1 MYKNTPYAL
10 RALVLGTLLAT
21 TGLGFVSANTT
32 THATTVASTKVE
44 ASTVD
49 NTKAVT
55 PKTDVS
61 NVEPTNAESPK
72 FDAAKTATPV
82 VVNTSIGTP
91 QDIQKIRAHI
101 FSDVP
106 SDFWA
111 ANSIST
117 VTKANLMKGYS
128 DGTFRPNQPMTRE
141 EVAALFNNITDDG
154 TAAFLSSKFKDIT
167 SDRWSA
173 LAIESVAR
181 KNIISGYGDN
191 TYKPEKYMSRQEFAV
206 VADNYIHYLGYT
218 TEDPTALDSIAYG
231 DQKFV
236 APWAQ
241 DAVRE
246 LAYLGFTN
254 YAPGTLFN
262 PEKYVTRAEAA
273 EIAYRMTQTEQ
284 ALAFHNTLFKQQV
297 ENKTANIISKALSY
311 DNDFTKFRQDGALF
325 WEAGQLHAS
334 LIDQKKADLV
344 TNAIAQARDP
354 QLDRAVVVSK
364 GKLTQEQ
371 LEDYQSDAISLYQ
384 EKEPK
389 GKILSIAPNTD
400 TSALLITVDSIQKP
414 TLKAFKK
421 KFGEKVFLQLP
432 PEPLT
437 NTNGAIQFPLPPR
450 VNYYDTTNK

>member
-1 MYKNTPYAL
+1 MYKNTSYAL
-10 RALVLGTLLAT
+10 RALVLGTLLAA
-21 TGLGFVSANTT
+21 TGLGFASANTT
-32 THATTVASTKVE
+32 TRTNAPTTTIKSTKAE
-44 ASTVD
+44 STLQAPTVGSA
-49 NTKAVT
+49 KADT
-55 PKTDVS
+55 S
-61 NVEPTNAESPK
+61 NVNVAKAESSTK
-72 FDAAKTATPV
+72 ATPV
-82 VVNTSIGTP
+82 VVNKSIGTP

-101 FSDVP
+101 FTDVP

-181 KNIISGYGDN
+181 KNIISGYGDE

-206 VADNYIHYLGYT
+206 VADNYLHYLGYT
-218 TEDPTALDSIAYG
+218 TEDPTALDHIAYA

-246 LAYLGFTN
+246 LASLGFTL
-254 YAPGTLFN
+254 YTPGTLFN
-262 PEKYVTRAEAA
+262 PEKYITRAEAA

-284 ALAFHNTLFKQQV
+284 SLAFHNTLFKQQV
-297 ENKTANIISKALSY
+297 ENKTATIIDKTLGY
-311 DNDFTKFRQDGALF
+311 GNDFTKFRQDGALF
-325 WEAGQLHAS
+325 WDGGKLHAS
-334 LIDQKKADLV
+334 LTDKKKADAV
-344 TNAIAQARDP
+344 AHAISETQDP
-354 QLDRAVVVSK
+354 QLESALVVSQ
-364 GKLTQEQ
+364 GKLNQAQ
-371 LEDYQSDAISLYQ
+371 LEDYQSDALDLYKA
-384 EKEPK
+384 KEPK
-389 GKILSIAPNTD
+389 GNIISIRPNDD
-400 TSALLITVDSIQKP
+400 TSALIITADSVQKD
-414 TLKAFKK
+414 TVKAFKK
-421 KFGEKVFLQLP
+421 KFKNNVVVELP
-432 PEPLT
+432 QPETVKPDA
-437 NTNGAIQFPLPPR
+437 AIQFPLPPR

>member
-1 MYKNTPYAL
+1 MYKNTSYAL
-10 RALVLGTLLAT
+10 RALVLGTLLAA
-21 TGLGFVSANTT
+21 TGLGFASANTT
-32 THATTVASTKVE
+32 TTTNAPTTIIESTKAGSTLQAPTVGSAKADTSNVDLAKAEASTK
-44 ASTVD
+44 
-49 NTKAVT
+49 
-55 PKTDVS
+55 
-61 NVEPTNAESPK
+61 
-72 FDAAKTATPV
+72 ATPV
-82 VVNTSIGTP
+82 VVNKSIGTP

-101 FSDVP
+101 FTDVP

-181 KNIISGYGDN
+181 KNIISGYGDE

-206 VADNYIHYLGYT
+206 VADNYLHYLGYT
-218 TEDPTALDSIAYG
+218 TEDPTALDHIAYA

-246 LAYLGFTN
+246 LASLGFTL
-254 YAPGTLFN
+254 YTPGTLFN
-262 PEKYVTRAEAA
+262 PEKY
-273 EIAYRMTQTEQ
+273 
-284 ALAFHNTLFKQQV
+284 
-297 ENKTANIISKALSY
+297 
-311 DNDFTKFRQDGALF
+311 
-325 WEAGQLHAS
+325 S
-334 LIDQKKADLV
+334 LTDQKKADLV
-344 TNAIAQARDP
+344 TNAIAQAHDP

-384 EKEPK
+384 EKEPQ

-450 VNYYDTTNK
+450 VNYYNDKQ

>member
-1 MYKNTPYAL
+1 MYKNTPYVL

-21 TGLGFVSANTT
+21 TGLSFVSANTT
-32 THATTVASTKVE
+32 THVPAVASTKAE
-44 ASTVD
+44 ASTVG

-61 NVEPTNAESPK
+61 NVEATNVESPK
-72 FDAAKTATPV
+72 FYAAKAATPM

-181 KNIISGYGDN
+181 KNIISGYGDE

-206 VADNYIHYLGYT
+206 VADNYLHYLGYT
-218 TEDPTALDSIAYG
+218 TEDPTALDNIAYG

-246 LAYLGFTN
+246 LASLGFTL
-254 YAPGTLFN
+254 YTPGTLFN
-262 PEKYVTRAEAA
+262 PEKYITRAEAA

-284 ALAFHNTLFKQQV
+284 SLAFHNTLFKQQV
-297 ENKTANIISKALSY
+297 ENKTAKIISKALNY

-334 LIDQKKADLV
+334 LTDQKKADLV
-344 TNAIAQARDP
+344 TNAIAQAHDP

-384 EKEPK
+384 EKEPQ
-389 GKILSIAPNTD
+389 GKILSITPNTD

-450 VNYYDTTNK
+450 VNYYNDKQ

>member
-1 MYKNTPYAL
+1 MYKNTSYAL
-10 RALVLGTLLAT
+10 RALVLGTLLAA
-21 TGLGFVSANTT
+21 TGLGFASANTT
-32 THATTVASTKVE
+32 TTTNAPTTTIKSTKAE
-44 ASTVD
+44 STLQSPTVGSA
-49 NTKAVT
+49 KADT
-55 PKTDVS
+55 S
-61 NVEPTNAESPK
+61 NVNVAKAESSTK
-72 FDAAKTATPV
+72 ATPV
-82 VVNTSIGTP
+82 VVNKSIGTP

-101 FSDVP
+101 FTDVP

-181 KNIISGYGDN
+181 KNIISGYGDE

-206 VADNYIHYLGYT
+206 VADNYLHYLGYT
-218 TEDPTALDSIAYG
+218 TEDPTALDHIAYA

-246 LAYLGFTN
+246 LASLGFTL
-254 YAPGTLFN
+254 YTPGTLFN
-262 PEKYVTRAEAA
+262 PEKYITRAEAA

-284 ALAFHNTLFKQQV
+284 SLAFHNTLFKQQV
-297 ENKTANIISKALSY
+297 ENKTAKIISKALNY

-334 LIDQKKADLV
+334 LTDQKKAELV
-344 TNAIAQARDP
+344 TNAIAQAHDP
-354 QLDRAVVVSK
+354 QLDRAVIVSK

-371 LEDYQSDAISLYQ
+371 LEDYQSDAIALYQ
-384 EKEPK
+384 EKEPQ
-389 GKILSIAPNTD
+389 GKILSITPNTD

-450 VNYYDTTNK
+450 VNYYNDKQ